1 MRENTDQKKIGIW
14 TPFRQCKLNPIRWTN
29 VNATEKIVARLLQ
42 HVFQN
47 SIKKHKPHEINYA
60 ILRSSTSSGK
70 TLLKIPKLLL
80 PLFSVDFWFLS
91 DRLLFSLFFWDFNML
106 VTNILMQFLLWHLD
120 LTWNKKILHPP
131 SPPAPKWTF
140 HTCNILNVLETV
152 IGIIS
157 DVIWCKS
164 SFSKVCFRKKNNIFC

>member
-1 MRENTDQKKIGIW
+1 MQRKKVV
-14 TPFRQCKLNPIRWTN
+14 T
-29 VNATEKIVARLLQ
+29 RLLQ

-120 LTWNKKILHPP
+120 LTWNKKFLHPP
-131 SPPAPKWTF
+131 PPRPQMDFSYLQYSQCFGNGYWN
-140 HTCNILNVLETV
+140 H
-152 IGIIS
+152 
-157 DVIWCKS
+157 IWCNLMQK
-164 SFSKVCFRKKNNIFC
+164 